1 MEFMKE
7 EAYHASCS
15 DNKDKVRSYSSDM
28 VILEHQMKAFDAM
41 VPLVKKVQKN
51 VKSIAKSKE
60 VPEEYVVELSTIV
73 YFSGFYNMPSFERV
87 KAQLAF
93 RYGQKWVDN
102 IIVKGKTTNV
112 DDDVKSNMN
121 YKAKKSEVSE
131 TTKEVKQDS
140 KVRAKQEAKEIE
152 ASNQALVTS
161 LTTMPSFSS
170 TSKKGGKK
178 GKRKPSTDKKA
189 AAKKAAAKKAAKK
202 EESSSEEEY
211 SDEYYSDYDSEYSE
225 SEEEKP
231 KKKGKKEEKKEKPKK
246 KEEKKTPAKLGE
258 EKSESESES
267 KSKPKP
273 DSDSDDIPAAAEPVS
288 VPAEEN
294 PVAAK
299 EEKRE

>member
-28 VILEHQMKAFDAM
+28 VVLEHQMKAFDAM

-60 VPEEYVVELSTIV
+60 APEEYLVELSTIV

-87 KAQLAF
+87 KTQLAF

-102 IIVKGKTTNV
+102 IIIKGKTTNV
-112 DDDVKSNMN
+112 DDDVKKNMN

-170 TSKKGGKK
+170 TSTSKKGGKK

-189 AAKKAAAKKAAKK
+189 AAKKAAAAKKKK
-202 EESSSEEEY
+202 EESSSEEDY

-231 KKKGKKEEKKEKPKK
+231 KKKSKKEEKPKKEKSKKEEKKAPV
-246 KEEKKTPAKLGE
+246 KLGE
-258 EKSESESES
+258 EKEEKSES
-267 KSKPKP
+267 KS
-273 DSDSDDIPAAAEPVS
+273 DSDSDDIPAAAAPVS
-288 VPAEEN
+288 APAEEN
-294 PVAAK
+294 PVVAK
-299 EEKRE
+299 EDKRE

>member
-1 MEFMKE
+1 MKE

-28 VILEHQMKAFDAM
+28 VVLEHQMKAFDAM
-41 VPLVKKVQKN
+41 VPLIKKVQKN

-60 VPEEYVVELSTIV
+60 APEEYVVELSTIV

-112 DDDVKSNMN
+112 DDDVKTNMN

-131 TTKEVKQDS
+131 TSKEVKQES

-170 TSKKGGKK
+170 TPTGKKGGKK

-189 AAKKAAAKKAAKK
+189 AAKKAAAAKK
-202 EESSSEEEY
+202 KKESSSEEDY

-231 KKKGKKEEKKEKPKK
+231 KKKSKKEKKEKKEEKKEK
-246 KEEKKTPAKLGE
+246 KEEKKAPVKLGE
-258 EKSESESES
+258 EKEEKS
-267 KSKPKP
+267 KSKS

-294 PVAAK
+294 PAVAK